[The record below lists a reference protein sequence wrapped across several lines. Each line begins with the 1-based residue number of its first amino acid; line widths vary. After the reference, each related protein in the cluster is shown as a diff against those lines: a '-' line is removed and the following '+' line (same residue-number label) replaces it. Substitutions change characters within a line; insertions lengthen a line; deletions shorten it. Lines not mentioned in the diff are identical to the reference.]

1 MKLGVIVDCLK
12 KNAEEG
18 IKIAGELGLS
28 GIQFYAA
35 KGDYSPWQI
44 TPQRKES
51 LKALAD
57 LNGITISAICGD
69 MGGYGFETAKDNP
82 LRIAKT
88 KEIID
93 LAADLGVKT
102 VTAHIGVIPADENNP
117 RYGVML
123 KAITECGLYAA
134 ALNVTYAVETGPES
148 AKVLKTFID
157 RTDGGVGVNLD
168 PANFVMVTG
177 QDPVEAVYILKDY
190 IVHTHLKDGKMLKP
204 SDPEVIYDCFA
215 KGGIEAL
222 NVADYFIETPVGQGD
237 VDFPAY
243 FAALNKIGYDGF
255 LTIERETGGN
265 PVLDI
270 QTAADYVR
278 KVCKYLTR

>member
-1 MKLGVIVDCLK
+1 MKIGVFVNCLK
-12 KNAEEG
+12 VNAEEG
-18 IKIAGELGLS
+18 VKAAAELGLS
-28 GIQFYAA
+28 GIQFNAA
-35 KGDYSPWQI
+35 KREYSPWQI
-44 TPQRKES
+44 TPERKKN
-51 LKALAD
+51 LKELSKRYNIAL
-57 LNGITISAICGD
+57 SAICGD
-69 MGGYGFETAKDNP
+69 MGGYGFEIAEDNP

-93 LAADLGVKT
+93 LAANLGVKT
-102 VTAHIGVIPADENNP
+102 VTAHIGVIPADEKHP
-117 RYGVML
+117 RYDVML
-123 KAITECGLYAA
+123 KAISECGRHAA
-134 ALNVTYAVETGPES
+134 AANVTYAIETGPES

-177 QDPVEAVYILKDY
+177 QDPVEAVYLLKDY

-204 SDPEVIYDCFA
+204 SDPEVVYDCFA

-243 FAALNKIGYDGF
+243 FAALNEIGYNGF
-255 LTIERETGGN
+255 LTIEREAGGN

-270 QTAADYVR
+270 QKAADYVR
-278 KVCKYLTR
+278 ANCKFLD